1 MANMKM
7 KNAMVFCEKNEL
19 GTLDFYLVSRGRKRY
34 LFTTRYY
41 SYTVYREYS
50 GGMRLEDNYKKTAR
64 FRQTKLRERILRMAK
79 YCFSAEAAG
88 NACPAA

>member
-1 MANMKM
+1 MTNTNM
-7 KNAMVFCEKNEL
+7 KNAMVFCEKNDL
-19 GTLDFYLVSRGRKRY
+19 GTLDFYLVRCSRKRY

-50 GGMRLEDNYKKTAR
+50 GGMRLEDNYKKTSR

-79 YCFSAEAAG
+79 YCFSADAAG
-88 NACPAA
+88 DSCSAA